1 MKGTEQ
7 YFPEVLFLMPYKV
20 VLSLE
25 AMNKILNASVQV
37 KATEQYFPL
46 VLFIMLHM
54 MVLTLGIKS

>member
-20 VLSLE
+20 VLTLE
-25 AMNKILNASVQV
+25 SVNKILDVTTEV

-46 VLFIMLHM
+46 VCL
-54 MVLTLGIKS
+54 LTCTGSFNFCVYG